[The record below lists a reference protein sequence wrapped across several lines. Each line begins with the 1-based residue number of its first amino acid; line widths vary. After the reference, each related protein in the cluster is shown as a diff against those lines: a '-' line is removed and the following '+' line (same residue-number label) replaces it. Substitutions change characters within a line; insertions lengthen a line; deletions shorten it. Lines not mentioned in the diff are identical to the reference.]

1 MACKSLKYDVEVKE
15 PHLYFPI
22 TCLELGIRQLFYYSI
37 RACLKVNVAYLH
49 LTGNESECSL
59 SEWMGFKKT

>member
-1 MACKSLKYDVEVKE
+1 MKWHVSKSLKYDVEVKE

-49 LTGNESECSL
+49 LTGIE
-59 SEWMGFKKT
+59 